1 MSNFSS
7 AIGNETRD
15 TTRTPAAAA
24 KSKARAKVDYIDYF
38 RGVSILLIIAG
49 HAFDLAWTRSGNEH
63 ALNSVTTL
71 SVLSAL
77 LTGGTFFFVFISG
90 FLYRHVFYE
99 RMGYG
104 DFLRKKA
111 VQVGVPYLI
120 LGALITLLQMR
131 FSGTHVTIFKHGAE
145 LGENHYVDLV
155 VMLATGN
162 MMTAYWYIPFIFVV
176 FLASPLF
183 DAYIR
188 LAPVPKVVVLL
199 ASLLLAFWVHRPY
212 EGLNPFH
219 SFVYFANI
227 YLFGILFCEN
237 REKWM
242 AFLTRTSVLVALAVA
257 VLAVAYAE
265 DAVLHKVTDLE
276 RASRDGWM
284 PLGFD
289 LMILQKYLGIA
300 FFCGA
305 LARWGHLLAR
315 PLVLMAELSF
325 GMYFMHGLVLTGLT
339 HAPAWLSPHT
349 GNSVVDF
356 VTYSLVAISMSIAI
370 VMVIKQVTGRYSRTL
385 IGA

>member
-1 MSNFSS
+1 MGNFSS
-7 AIGNETRD
+7 ALGNETRD
-15 TTRTPAAAA
+15 TTSTPAAAT
-24 KSKARAKVDYIDYF
+24 KTRARAKVDYIDYF

-49 HAFDLAWTRSGNEH
+49 HAFDLGWTRSGNEH
-63 ALNSVTTL
+63 SLDSVRTLN
-71 SVLSAL
+71 VLSAL

-99 RMGYG
+99 RMAYG

-120 LGALITLLQMR
+120 LGTAITLFHIQ
-131 FSGTHVTIFKHGAE
+131 FSGAHVTIYKHGAE
-145 LGENHYVDLV
+145 LGENHYVDLA

-188 LAPVPKVVVLL
+188 LANGPKVLILV

-219 SFVYFANI
+219 SFLYFANI

-242 AFLTRTSVLVALAVA
+242 AFLTRRSVLLALAA
-257 VLAVAYAE
+257 GVLAVAYAE
-265 DAVLHKVTDLE
+265 DVVLHKVTDLE
-276 RASRDGWM
+276 RTARDGWM

-289 LMILQKYLGIA
+289 LMILQKYLGIL

-305 LARWGHLLAR
+305 LARWGHLAAR

-325 GMYFMHGLVLTGLT
+325 GMYFMHGIVLAAMT
-339 HAPAWLSPHT
+339 HAPSWLSPHS
-349 GNSVVDF
+349 GSSVVDF
-356 VTYSLVAISMSIAI
+356 VAYSLVAIALSISCVVAI
-370 VMVIKQVTGRYSRTL
+370 KLVTGRHSRTL